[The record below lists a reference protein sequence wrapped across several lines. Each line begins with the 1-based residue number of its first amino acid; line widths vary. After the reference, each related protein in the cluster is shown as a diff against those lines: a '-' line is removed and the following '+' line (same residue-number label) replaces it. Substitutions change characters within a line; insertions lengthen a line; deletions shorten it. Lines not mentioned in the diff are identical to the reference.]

1 MQYRRFDKLGVD
13 VSAFGLG
20 CMRFP
25 MYEVKDAEGK
35 SRRVV
40 DEELATA
47 IIRRAIDGGVNY
59 VDTAYVY
66 SHGTNESVAGRAL
79 RDGYRERVFL
89 ATKLPTWNCK
99 TKEDLPRLFEEQCKN
114 LETDW
119 IDFYLVH
126 ALDGES
132 WKKIRDLGVR
142 EFLDDLK
149 AKGRIRFACFSFHD
163 SFEAFEEI
171 LNDYDWDMCQLQYN
185 YMDVE
190 NQAGTRGVTLA
201 GEKGVP
207 VVIME
212 GLLGGKLAKVPAEV
226 GSIFEEAVPARSAAE
241 WGFRWLCNHKEILT
255 VLSGVTD
262 LAQVEDNLRIF
273 SEATVGGMS
282 DKELAAVERARAAY
296 QKRIRVGCTGC
307 EYCLPCPKGVAIPEV
322 FATWNE
328 VYQFEEENL
337 QGNRSYARL
346 VEKGKGAD
354 LCVSCRKCQNLCPQH
369 LNIPDL
375 LAQAHDSMK

>member
-1 MQYRRFDKLGVD
+1 MEALL
-13 VSAFGLG
+13 A
-20 CMRFP
+20 
-25 MYEVKDAEGK
+25 
-35 SRRVV
+35 
-40 DEELATA
+40 EELK
-47 IIRRAIDGGVNY
+47 
-59 VDTAYVY
+59 
-66 SHGTNESVAGRAL
+66 
-79 RDGYRERVFL
+79 
-89 ATKLPTWNCK
+89 KL
-99 TKEDLPRLFEEQCKN
+99 Q
-114 LETDW
+114 TDH
-119 IDFYLVH
+119 IDFYLMH
-126 ALDGES
+126 GINRQKWEYFKSIGAP
-132 WKKIRDLGVR
+132 
-142 EFLDDLK
+142 EFFDDMK
-149 AKGRIRFACFSFHD
+149 RAGRIRYKCFSFHGPYEE
-163 SFEAFEEI
+163 FEYI
-171 LNDYDWDMCQLQYN
+171 LKDCDWDMVQIQYN
-185 YMDVE
+185 FMDVD

-226 GSIFEEAVPARSAAE
+226 GSIFEEAVPGRSAAE
-241 WGFRWLCNHKEILT
+241 WGFRWLCNHKEIVT

-273 SEATVGGMS
+273 SEAAVGGMS